1 MAKMAGCFVKVHVGR
16 DRPTL
21 NDFGVSAQQA
31 PSIELSLSVCGT
43 GELQCALG
51 TKPLLLKLS
60 KGCRVSSVCFA
71 ALDFDFSFL
80 GVPFR
85 IPKKVAGPIPVLLDV
100 ASDHRLGDVH
110 EQPAEA
116 GFIEGKVGEERGKKV
131 HGHRQ

>member
-31 PSIELSLSVCGT
+31 PGIELSLSVYGT
-43 GELQCALG
+43 GELQCVHG
-51 TKPLLLKLS
+51 TKPLFLKFY

-71 ALDFDFSFL
+71 ALDFDFPFL

-85 IPKKVAGPIPVLLDV
+85 ISKKVAGPIPILLDI

-110 EQPAEA
+110 E
-116 GFIEGKVGEERGKKV
+116 
-131 HGHRQ
+131 